1 MPGIYPNYQETKM
14 QRSLALAV
22 VFPALFAVSAFAAI
36 KPEHDPLKPRVPP
49 DQIAAAKA
57 LKPPFPM
64 TPEAVKEGE
73 KLFNGVATCFMCHG
87 NDGKGQGVGA
97 ESLTKVGPRNFTN
110 AAFHK
115 AKTCGEMF
123 WVASNGTKGD
133 FSVAGKPSH
142 PEGTGMVKYLKG
154 GKSKLGLPETPTV
167 TETELWKIVFFER
180 SLGGGTC

>member
-1 MPGIYPNYQETKM
+1 MKSTLWGVI
-14 QRSLALAV
+14 LAV
-22 VFPALFAVSAFAAI
+22 GLVSNVSAAI

-49 DQIAAAKA
+49 DKIAAAKA

-64 TPEAVKEGE
+64 TPQAIKEGE

-87 NDGKGQGVGA
+87 NDGKGKGVGA
-97 ESLTKVGPRNFTN
+97 ESLTKVGPRDFTH

-142 PEGTGMVKYLKG
+142 PDGTGMVKYIKG
-154 GKSKLGLPETPTV
+154 GKSELGLPETPTV
-167 TETELWKIVFFER
+167 TKEELWKIVFFER
-180 SLGGGTC
+180 SLGGGKCE